1 MTKIVLSKMRV
12 ENPSNVKYTL
22 KDGEQEIVMNDLI
35 GKEITLTHNNN
46 KYCCICDNN
55 VKKFFGQ
62 GFCYPCFIKAPENS
76 ECIIR
81 PELCR
86 GHEGEG
92 RDPKWEERNHVQ
104 AHIVY
109 LALTSAVKVGVTRK
123 VSLESRWIDQ
133 GAWKAVVL
141 AELPNR
147 YLAGKLE
154 VALKAHMSDKTNW
167 RKMLKNE
174 MNFSFDLASF
184 KDDILG
190 LIPEDL
196 KQYVREAQQ
205 VLEITYPVKSYPA
218 KVVSSNFDKTPEISG
233 VLQGIRGQYLFF
245 EEGKVLNIR
254 KFSGYEV
261 ELSVTESS
269 GAVVEQMSLF

>member
-1 MTKIVLSKMRV
+1 MMKFLLQKMKV
-12 ENPSNVKYTL
+12 ETPSAVKYTL
-22 KDGEQEIVMNDLI
+22 LDEAHPLVMNDLI
-35 GKEITLTHNNN
+35 GKEITLKHTNN
-46 KYCCICDNN
+46 KYCSVCDNN

-81 PELCR
+81 PELCK

-92 RDPKWEERNHVQ
+92 RDPDWEERNHVQ
-104 AHIVY
+104 AHVVY

-123 VSLESRWIDQ
+123 VSTVSRWIDQ

-141 AELPNR
+141 AEVPNR

-154 VALKAHMSDKTNW
+154 IALKAHMTDKTNW

-174 MNFSFDLASF
+174 MNFSFDLAAF
-184 KDDILG
+184 KKEVLS
-190 LIPEDL
+190 LVPEDL
-196 KQYVREAQQ
+196 QQYLKEEEE
-205 VLEITYPVKSYPA
+205 VLEINYPVQEYPL

-233 VLQGIRGQYLFF
+233 TLKGIRGQYLFF

-254 KFSGYEV
+254 KFTGYEV
-261 ELSVTESS
+261 ELSVSESKEIQS
-269 GAVVEQMSLF
+269 EQMSLF

>member
-1 MTKIVLSKMRV
+1 MTKILLNKMRV

-22 KDGEQEIVMNDLI
+22 KDEQTEIVMNNLI
-35 GKEITLTHNNN
+35 GKEITLTHNDN
-46 KYCCICDNN
+46 KYCSICDNK

-92 RDPKWEERNHVQ
+92 RDPEWEERNHVQ
-104 AHIVY
+104 SHIVY

-123 VSLESRWIDQ
+123 VSVESRWIDQ

-154 VALKAHMSDKTNW
+154 VALKVHMSDKTNW

-184 KDDILG
+184 KNEILA

-196 KQYVREAQQ
+196 KQYVKEDEEI
-205 VLEITYPVKSYPA
+205 LEITYPVEKYPL

-254 KFSGYEV
+254 KFTGYEV
-261 ELSVTESS
+261 ELSVAESS
-269 GAVVEQMSLF
+269 GQEVEQMSLF

>member
-1 MTKIVLSKMRV
+1 MMKFVLQKMKV
-12 ENPSNVKYTL
+12 ENPAQVKYTL
-22 KDGEQEIVMNDLI
+22 LDKEHPLVMNDLI
-35 GKEITLTHNNN
+35 GKEITLSHTNN
-46 KYCCICDNN
+46 KYCSICGNN

-92 RDPKWEERNHVQ
+92 RDPDWEVQNHVQ
-104 AHIVY
+104 AHVVY
-109 LALTSAVKVGVTRK
+109 LALTSAAKVGVTRK
-123 VSLESRWIDQ
+123 VSTVSRWIDQ

-141 AELPNR
+141 AEVPNR

-174 MNFSFDLASF
+174 MNFSFDLAAF
-184 KDDILG
+184 KNDILN
-190 LIPEDL
+190 LVPDDL
-196 KQYVREAQQ
+196 KQYIVEGEE
-205 VLEITYPVKSYPA
+205 VLEINFPVKEYPL
-218 KVVSSNFDKTPEISG
+218 KVVSCNFDKTPEISG
-233 VLQGIRGQYLFF
+233 TLKGIRGQYLFF
-245 EEGKVLNIR
+245 EEGKVLNVR

-261 ELSVTESS
+261 ELSVSESQS
-269 GAVVEQMSLF
+269 EQMSLF